1 MQFATARHFEHRV
14 VARVA
19 HTQRHVGLQLAVEAV
34 AHLAAGHELAFAAG
48 QRRRVHHEVH
58 GQRRLV
64 DAQHRQRFLR
74 KHVGHGAANAQLF
87 DAVDQHDVAGFGF
100 FHHDTFQ
107 AMELLDLVDAALAA
121 LAVGTELVSHF
132 HAGAHAATVDAAHAD
147 LADVAVVVQRDDLH
161 LQRAVG
167 VIFTLRHVLQNGFEQ
182 RAHVAFAHVRGQA
195 GVARQAR
202 GVNHREVQ
210 LFFGRAQLVEQVER
224 GVDDE
229 VGAGAGAVNLVD
241 DHDRLQ
247 AQGQCLARHENGLRH
262 RTFNGVNQQQHAV
275 NHGQHALDFTTEV
288 GVTRGVDDVDVR
300 AFVFNGTVLG
310 QNRDAAFFFQI
321 VRVHDPFGQRL
332 VFAEGAGLAQQLVD
346 QGCFTVV
353 HVGDDG
359 DVAQGAS
366 HSESFKV
373 RVEGSK
379 PSGNSFSASNACF
392 GSGMACKAS
401 SSTARS
407 REKGPTCVRRSA
419 VRWA

>member
-1 MQFATARHFEHRV
+1 M
-14 VARVA
+14 
-19 HTQRHVGLQLAVEAV
+19 
-34 AHLAAGHELAFAAG
+34 
-48 QRRRVHHEVH
+48 
-58 GQRRLV
+58 
-64 DAQHRQRFLR
+64 
-74 KHVGHGAANAQLF
+74 
-87 DAVDQHDVAGFGF
+87 
-100 FHHDTFQ
+100 
-107 AMELLDLVDAALAA
+107 
-121 LAVGTELVSHF
+121 
-132 HAGAHAATVDAAHAD
+132 
-147 LADVAVVVQRDDLH
+147 
-161 LQRAVG
+161 
-167 VIFTLRHVLQNGFEQ
+167 LQNGFEQ

-202 GVNHREVQ
+202 GVHHREVQ
-210 LFFGRAQLVEQVER
+210 LLFGRAQLVEQVER

-247 AQGQCLARHENGLRH
+247 AQGQRLARHENGLRH
-262 RTFNGVNQQQHAV
+262 RAFNGVHQQQHAV
-275 NHGQHALDFTTEV
+275 DHGQHAFDFAAEV
-288 GVTRGVDDVDVR
+288 RVSRGIDDVDVR

-346 QGCFTVV
+346 QGGFTVV

-379 PSGNSFSASNACF
+379 PSGNSFSASNACL

-407 REKGPTCVRRSA
+407 RENGPTCVRRSA